1 MFSDERCTESSYFC
15 SALGSTIAGQLPTL
29 HAAVLTKGFGV
40 LEIRFLC
47 SPECPRTQ
55 NTLIY
60 MYTHKHTPLKLGAV
74 TNPIIATDVQKPKDF
89 TVILYTKTENKI
101 NY

>member
-1 MFSDERCTESSYFC
+1 
-15 SALGSTIAGQLPTL
+15 
-29 HAAVLTKGFGV
+29 
-40 LEIRFLC
+40 
-47 SPECPRTQ
+47 
-55 NTLIY
+55 

-74 TNPIIATDVQKPKDF
+74 TNPIIAIDVQKPKDF